1 MCIGEVAEFW
11 ELLRKLGMKGKCSAA
26 MLSVLL
32 GFVLPIIVPCA
43 AQTTISLA
51 GTNVVLRFPTTTNLL
66 YNVQRTGGLGLIP
79 WSTIVSNLVG
89 TGGVRTNIDIGAAT
103 VASQFYRVGSYNPSI
118 TGGTV
123 SVSVRFS
130 DGSPVSAA
138 LVIISYSGNPQK
150 SGYTDSNGILTIPNV
165 PVGSFSVQAYYGDE
179 SAGGSGSISGNG
191 NIASVTVTLPGTG
204 TVNLQV
210 NFANGSNAAFSATFI
225 VYGGA
230 TNGPANTSAN
240 GQLTYLDVPVGD
252 FIVIAHDPNN
262 FASSTNGTGNIPSN
276 GATVNLTIALPP

>member
-1 MCIGEVAEFW
+1 
-11 ELLRKLGMKGKCSAA
+11 
-26 MLSVLL
+26 MLSVLFGL
-32 GFVLPIIVPCA
+32 TLSIVVPCT
-43 AQTTISLA
+43 AQTAISLV
-51 GTNVVLRFPTTTNLL
+51 GTNVVLRFPTSSNLL
-66 YNVQRTGGLGLIP
+66 YNIQRTDDLVVNP
-79 WSTIVSNLVG
+79 WSTIISNLVG

-103 VASQFYRVGSYNPSI
+103 VARQFYRVGSYNPSS

-138 LVIISYSGNPQK
+138 LVILSYSGNPQK
-150 SGYTDSNGILTIPNV
+150 TGYTDSNGVLTVPNV
-165 PVGSFSVQAYYGDE
+165 PVGSFSVQAH
-179 SAGGSGSISGNG
+179 SGTESGNG
-191 NIASVTVTLPGTG
+191 AGSIFGNGTIASVAVTLPGTG

-240 GQLTYLDVPVGD
+240 GQLTYLYVPVGD
-252 FIVIAHDPNN
+252 FIVIAHDPGNY
-262 FASSTNGTGNIPSN
+262 ASIANGMGNIPSN
-276 GATVNLTIALPP
+276 GATVNMTIALPPN